1 MTQLTIVLSALFNAV
16 VLGFISRRLLGVPV
30 GWPRTILV
38 SLAVSTAFEGFVRYL
53 ALIPGLGALGRPGAD
68 VTGPG
73 NTLQTLL
80 IIGLSLSWVL
90 AIGLAILVILEAIV
104 PTGTLPRPIAWVR
117 GMGGQRRRTRRYA
130 EIIAIAVRHGLGGY
144 LRGRSPVPTGEP
156 TSKIARSLREAL
168 SDGGV
173 TFVKLGQMLATRP
186 DLIGPDFT
194 RELSRLQSQ
203 VAPGPWSAVE
213 PVLVGELG
221 RPVDEV
227 FADVDRTPIAAA
239 SVAQVH
245 AATLHDGSAV
255 VVKVQRPDARRQV
268 TGDLD
273 IVLRLAR
280 WLDRTTV
287 WGRNLGV
294 LALAEGFAAS
304 LEEELDYTVELGNMR
319 AVEAGLAAGDAIVV
333 PAVHAHLS
341 GPRLLVMERMTGQPV
356 AEAGALLSA
365 LTAEQRHD
373 MAQRLLRTVLRQIV
387 VTGVF
392 HADLHQ
398 GNIFVF
404 EDGRLAMLDLGS
416 VGRLDEGA
424 RTGLG
429 RLLHA
434 VDRNDSIGA
443 TDALL
448 DVLDRP
454 DVLDDRF
461 FEREVGQ
468 LVQRSRTGFGAS
480 GSAGMFGALVTV
492 IIRHRFSVPPQVA
505 ASFRALAALEGTLGS
520 ISPGFDL
527 VASARVEGR
536 TMLGDQLRPERVRAT
551 LEDQL
556 VTLLPLVQRLPRRIN
571 AITDNLE
578 RGRTSFNVRL
588 LADERDRGFITGI
601 LQQLTMTI
609 LAAACAV
616 CGILLVTSES
626 GPLMLP
632 QLRLYTF
639 LGATLFFFAFVL
651 AARSLVLVFRHTA
664 TQPSHPTHTTWSRR

>member
-1 MTQLTIVLSALFNAV
+1 MTQLAIVFGALLNVA
-16 VLGFISRRLLGVPV
+16 VLGFVSRRLLGVPV

-38 SLAVSTAFEGFVRYL
+38 SLAVSTAFGGSVRYL
-53 ALIPGLGALGRPGAD
+53 ALIPGLAGLGRPGPD
-68 VTGPG
+68 VTAPE
-73 NTLQTLL
+73 TSLQTLL
-80 IIGLSLSWVL
+80 VIALSLAWVM
-90 AIGLAILVILEAIV
+90 AFGLAVLVILEAIV
-104 PTGTLPRPIAWVR
+104 PTGTLPSPVTWLR
-117 GMGGQRRRTRRYA
+117 GLGARRRRGRRYA
-130 EIIAIAVRHGLGGY
+130 QIIAVAVRHGLGGY
-144 LRGRSPVPTGEP
+144 LRGRSRIPTGEP

-168 SDGGV
+168 TDGGV

-203 VAPGPWSAVE
+203 VPPQPWSEVG
-213 PVLVGELG
+213 PVIVRELG
-221 RPVDEV
+221 RPVAEV
-227 FADVDRTPIAAA
+227 FAHVDPAPIAAA

-245 AATLHDGSAV
+245 TATLLDGSAV
-255 VVKVQRPDARRQV
+255 VLKVQRPDARAQV

-280 WLDRTTV
+280 WLDRTTA

-304 LEEELDYTVELGNMR
+304 LEEELDHTVELGNMG
-319 AVEAGLAAGDAIVV
+319 AVRAGLAAGDDIVV
-333 PAVHAHLS
+333 PEAHAHLS
-341 GPRLLVMERMTGQPV
+341 GPRLLVMERMSGQPV
-356 AEAGALLSA
+356 SEAGPLLSA
-365 LTAEQRHD
+365 MGPEQRHEL
-373 MAQRLLRTVLRQIV
+373 ALRLLRTVLRQIV

-398 GNIFVF
+398 GNIFVD
-404 EDGRLAMLDLGS
+404 EHGRLAMLDLGS

-429 RLLHA
+429 LLLHA

-454 DVLDDRF
+454 EVLDDRA
-461 FEREVGQ
+461 FEHEVGQ
-468 LVQRSRTGFGAS
+468 LVQRYRTGLGAGA
-480 GSAGMFGALVTV
+480 GSGMFGTLFTLIV
-492 IIRHRFSVPPQVA
+492 RHRFSVPPQVA
-505 ASFRALAALEGTLGS
+505 ACFRALGALEGTLAS

-527 VASARVEGR
+527 VANARVEGR
-536 TMLGDQLRPERVRAT
+536 AMLGEQFRPERVRAT

-556 VTLLPLVQRLPRRIN
+556 LTLMPMVQRLPRRIN

-578 RGRTSFNVRL
+578 RGRTSVNVRL
-588 LADERDRGFITGI
+588 LADEQDRGFITGI
-601 LQQLTMTI
+601 VQQLTMTI

-616 CGILLVTSES
+616 CGILLVTSQS
-626 GPLMLP
+626 GPFMLP

-664 TQPSHPTHTTWSRR
+664 TETARPRR